1 MLILAAALAIAPA
14 TRPDRLDFQMMAS
27 PVYDV
32 FAAKGEALCP
42 ARKLRYLHPADLAF
56 LEEGFLPSLTPR
68 ARHRVTLRDVG
79 DKGCTGGGLSCP
91 AQHMLAAISEAGLLD
106 AFVSFACVAPA

>member
-32 FAAKGEALCP
+32 FAAKG
-42 ARKLRYLHPADLAF
+42 
-56 LEEGFLPSLTPR
+56 
-68 ARHRVTLRDVG
+68 
-79 DKGCTGGGLSCP
+79 
-91 AQHMLAAISEAGLLD
+91 
-106 AFVSFACVAPA
+106 